1 MRNAQRRLWITL
13 AAAVVLV
20 GAGALAMT
28 AMSGA
33 MVFFYSPTMVAD
45 NPPAAGQRV
54 RVGGLV
60 VDGSVLRPASG
71 GADFTVTDG
80 GGEIRISYPGS
91 LPDLFREGQGIVAE
105 GSFNPEGLF
114 VADTVLAK
122 HDETYMP
129 PEVAAALREN
139 GLWHEGEGD
148 HSGYGGPDGYRP
160 GRYNSSSEDAGSED
174 DPS

>member
-20 GAGALAMT
+20 GAGTLAMT

-33 MVFFYSPTMVAD
+33 MVFFYSPSMVAD
-45 NPPAAGQRV
+45 NPPAVGQRV

-60 VDGSVLRPASG
+60 LDGSVVRPATG

-105 GSFNPEGLF
+105 GSFDAEGLF

-139 GLWHEGEGD
+139 GLWHDGEGD
-148 HSGYGGPDGYRP
+148 HSGYGGPQGYRP
-160 GRYNSSSEDAGSED
+160 GASDNAPEDSSEEQ
-174 DPS
+174 PL